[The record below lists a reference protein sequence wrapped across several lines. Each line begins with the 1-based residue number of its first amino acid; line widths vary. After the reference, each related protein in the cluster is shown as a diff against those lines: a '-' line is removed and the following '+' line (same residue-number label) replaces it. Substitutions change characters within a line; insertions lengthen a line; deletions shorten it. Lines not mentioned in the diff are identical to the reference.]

1 MMITQQSNWSARQGA
16 VAAFASVLT
25 LAVLTGGAAAQSAW
39 DRIQSEG
46 RITVATEAAFPP
58 FEFVEDGEIMGL
70 GSDLLAEVVADMG
83 VELEQLDLPF
93 QGILAGLASGQYDLV
108 ATTVAINPER
118 AANYAYTRPIGA
130 VTTVVMVRV
139 GNEDITDPM
148 DTVGM
153 VVGSQLGSAPAAVA
167 RTFEEE
173 VLIPAGEGYGE
184 LRLLQTFPDV
194 VFALAQGQIDAAIVV
209 STTAAE
215 FMAQQPDQFDVVGN
229 IGEPQYVAWVVRP
242 EDVALREQVNGTLTR
257 LIDSGEMAELHEQ
270 WLGFTMPTPADNYL
284 PEGAIQLQ

>member
-1 MMITQQSNWSARQGA
+1 MITHQSNDRVQRGA
-16 VAAFASVLT
+16 VATFAGIFA
-25 LAVLTGGAAAQSAW
+25 LAALTGGAAAQSTLE
-39 DRIQSEG
+39 RIQSEG
-46 RITVATEAAFPP
+46 QITVATEAAFPP
-58 FEFVEDGEIMGL
+58 FEFVEDGEIRGL
-70 GSDLLAEVVADMG
+70 GSDLLVEVVADMG
-83 VELEQLDLPF
+83 VEMEQLDLPF

-130 VTTVVMVRV
+130 ITTVVMVQV
-139 GNEDITDPM
+139 GSTDITEPM
-148 DTVGM
+148 DTAGM

-184 LRLLQTFPDV
+184 LRLLQTFPDT
-194 VFALAQGQIDAAIVV
+194 VFALGQGQIDAAVV
-209 STTAAE
+209 ASPTAFE
-215 FMAQQPDQFDVVGN
+215 FMAQFPDQFEVVGD

-242 EDVALREQVNGTLTR
+242 EDVGLREQVNATITR
-257 LIDSGEMAELHEQ
+257 LVDSGEMAALHEQ
-270 WLGFTMPTPADNYL
+270 WLGFTMPTPADDYL